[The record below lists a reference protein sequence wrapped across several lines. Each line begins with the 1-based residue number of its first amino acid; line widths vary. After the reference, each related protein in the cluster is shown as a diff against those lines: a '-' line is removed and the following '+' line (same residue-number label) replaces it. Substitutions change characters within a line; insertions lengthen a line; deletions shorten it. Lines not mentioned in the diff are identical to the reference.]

1 MVTVPSSHLPTER
14 SLNMDFTES
23 KWEDSVFRAFV
34 QDRELLQKLLY
45 RNNNQHRSTVIF
57 KQMQA
62 LYRATGPLA
71 SLPQLKILRT
81 SVIEVAGLGMDAKI
95 TSSLVDKIVAQK
107 KLLVIF
113 ANYAAKAV
121 HYATKVGR
129 SIAYGLK
136 QRTFAALYSAWLGVT
151 ASLFKFIKSLLTV
164 SLHNANITCSS
175 KLTMIATTTT
185 NSKVR
190 ASLTAA
196 EGCAFDH
203 VTAELIAQLR
213 HLQQQALNNSQYS
226 LSRSSTSDIV
236 LSQSVLSGLATDES
250 ADIQDL
256 LDTVEVVEDDKKK
269 KGSMDLPTALSKAPV
284 VASAAVDY
292 SISESDEEM
301 SDEDIGEGMVTTAA
315 QEAIASAHTERD
327 AAADEEVDDEDLG
340 ESASSTTAPS
350 IVPNVSLSKKRP
362 LVDDVATLHKN
373 DVAHPALPPEKKRK
387 VDSAPGASSSAPTTA
402 KPSSTTISPSAFPS
416 SASKTMDKAVVDK
429 TAKTPAPD
437 RKKSVDKAF
446 AAFEDEMDDIDD
458 IFGGF
463 ASKDKTKGKKSKVS
477 SSGMSSSSSKS
488 SKKGVSMKSL

>member
-1 MVTVPSSHLPTER
+1 
-14 SLNMDFTES
+14 MDFTEM

-45 RNNNQHRSTVIF
+45 RNKNQHHSTAVF
-57 KQMQA
+57 KHMQA

-164 SLHNANITCSS
+164 SLHNAYITCSS

-196 EGCAFDH
+196 DGCAFDR
-203 VTAELIAQLR
+203 VTAELITQLR
-213 HLQQQALNNSQYS
+213 HQQQALNNSQYS

-250 ADIQDL
+250 EDIQDL
-256 LDTVEVVEDDKKK
+256 LDTAEVVEDDKKK

-292 SISESDEEM
+292 SISDSDEEM
-301 SDEDIGEGMVTTAA
+301 SDEGSGEAVVTTAV
-315 QEAIASAHTERD
+315 QEAIASAHAERD
-327 AAADEEVDDEDLG
+327 AQAAAADEEDDDEDLG
-340 ESASSTTAPS
+340 ESASSTVMPS
-350 IVPNVSLSKKRP
+350 IVPNISLSKKRP
-362 LVDDVATLHKN
+362 LVDDVATVHRN

-387 VDSAPGASSSAPTTA
+387 VDSAPSASSSAPTTA
-402 KPSSTTISPSAFPS
+402 KPSSTTISPPAFPS
-416 SASKTMDKAVVDK
+416 SASKIKTMDKAVVDK

-463 ASKDKTKGKKSKVS
+463 ASKDKTKGKKSKGS

>member
-1 MVTVPSSHLPTER
+1 
-14 SLNMDFTES
+14 MDFTES

-45 RNNNQHRSTVIF
+45 RNNNQHRSTVVF

-196 EGCAFDH
+196 DGCAFDR
-203 VTAELIAQLR
+203 VTAELITQLR
-213 HLQQQALNNSQYS
+213 HQQQALNNSQHS

-292 SISESDEEM
+292 SISDSDEDM
-301 SDEDIGEGMVTTAA
+301 SDEDSGEGMVTTAA
-315 QEAIASAHTERD
+315 QEAIASAHAERD
-327 AAADEEVDDEDLG
+327 AQATAADEEDDDEDLG
-340 ESASSTTAPS
+340 ESASSTVMPS
-350 IVPNVSLSKKRP
+350 IVPNITLSKKRP

-387 VDSAPGASSSAPTTA
+387 VESAPGASSSAPTTA